1 MVRQAFVRSV
11 TLRCAI
17 GLLDSA
23 SPTRNRQRTAGVV
36 SLAFF
41 VLTGPAFALMACNS
55 QTSVQPSP
63 TPVSSSGLA
72 LVVVGEMGTPR
83 AVHTSTRLADGR
95 VLVAGGCTDSGCNL
109 GSAGGAT
116 AEIFDPA
123 TGRFSPTGRLHLS
136 RDDHQAVLLPDGRV
150 LIAGGW
156 TSGGVT
162 STTELYD
169 PHKGTFAA
177 GPDMTSRRAGFTAVA
192 MSDGRVLLAG
202 GDTANH
208 KETATADIFDPH
220 TNAITAV
227 GNMIAPRV
235 AHAATLL
242 TDGRVLVAGGMSNGS
257 VISEAELFDPKTNQ
271 FTSAG
276 SMLVARYKSGSV
288 TLADG
293 HALIVGG
300 AADVDGRHPFTSTEL
315 YDPKTGRFSAGPQM
329 ITGRY
334 KLIDSMVRLP
344 DGDVIVAGGAPRP
357 EVLSM
362 GAGEFQNVIGSL
374 GATRLFLTATAID
387 DHRVLLVG
395 GYDLAIRPTAQAWMI
410 E

>member
-1 MVRQAFVRSV
+1 M
-11 TLRCAI
+11 
-17 GLLDSA
+17 
-23 SPTRNRQRTAGVV
+23 V

-123 TGRFSPTGRLHLS
+123 TGRFIPTGRLHLS

-169 PHKGTFAA
+169 PHKGTFAP

-202 GDTANH
+202 GS
-208 KETATADIFDPH
+208 
-220 TNAITAV
+220 
-227 GNMIAPRV
+227 
-235 AHAATLL
+235 
-242 TDGRVLVAGGMSNGS
+242 GGSRS
-257 VISEAELFDPKTNQ
+257 
-271 FTSAG
+271 
-276 SMLVARYKSGSV
+276 
-288 TLADG
+288 
-293 HALIVGG
+293 
-300 AADVDGRHPFTSTEL
+300 
-315 YDPKTGRFSAGPQM
+315 
-329 ITGRY
+329 
-334 KLIDSMVRLP
+334 
-344 DGDVIVAGGAPRP
+344 
-357 EVLSM
+357 
-362 GAGEFQNVIGSL
+362 
-374 GATRLFLTATAID
+374 
-387 DHRVLLVG
+387 
-395 GYDLAIRPTAQAWMI
+395 
-410 E
+410 

>member
-1 MVRQAFVRSV
+1 M
-11 TLRCAI
+11 
-17 GLLDSA
+17 
-23 SPTRNRQRTAGVV
+23 V

-72 LVVVGEMGTPR
+72 LVVVGEMDTPR

>member
-1 MVRQAFVRSV
+1 M
-11 TLRCAI
+11 

-23 SPTRNRQRTAGVV
+23 SPRRNRQRIAGVV
-36 SLAFF
+36 SIGFF
-41 VLTGPAFALMACNS
+41 VLSGPAFALTACNS

-63 TPVSSSGLA
+63 TQVSSSSLA
-72 LVVVGEMGTPR
+72 LVAVGGMGTPR

-169 PHKGTFAA
+169 PHKGTFAP
-177 GPDMTSRRAGFTAVA
+177 GPDMTSPRAGFTAVA

-202 GDTANH
+202 GDIANH

-220 TNAITAV
+220 TNAITAT
-227 GNMIAPRV
+227 GNMIAPRL

-257 VISEAELFDPKTNQ
+257 VIAEAELFDPKTDQ
-271 FTSAG
+271 FNSAG

-293 HALIVGG
+293 QALIVGG
-300 AADVDGRHPFTSTEL
+300 AADVEGRHPFTSTEL

-387 DHRVLLVG
+387 DRRVLLVG

>member
-1 MVRQAFVRSV
+1 MG
-11 TLRCAI
+11 T
-17 GLLDSA
+17 A
-23 SPTRNRQRTAGVV
+23 SPRRNRRRIAGVV
-36 SLAFF
+36 SVAFF
-41 VLTGPAFALMACNS
+41 LLSALAFALTACNS
-55 QTSVQPSP
+55 QTSIQPSP
-63 TPVSSSGLA
+63 TPVSSSSLA
-72 LVVVGEMGTPR
+72 LVAVGEMGTPR

-123 TGRFSPTGRLHLS
+123 TRRFSPTGHLHLS
-136 RDDHQAVLLPDGRV
+136 RDDHQAALLPDGRV
-150 LIAGGW
+150 LVAGGW

-162 STTELYD
+162 TTTELYD
-169 PHKGTFAA
+169 PHTGTFAA

-192 MSDGRVLLAG
+192 MGDGRVLLAG
-202 GDTANH
+202 GDTAAH
-208 KETATADIFDPH
+208 KETATADIFDPR
-220 TNAITAV
+220 TNAITAA
-227 GNMIAPRV
+227 GNMIAPRM

-242 TDGRVLVAGGMSNGS
+242 ADGRVLVAGGMSNGS
-257 VISEAELFDPKTNQ
+257 VVATAELFDPKTNR

-276 SMLVARYKSGSV
+276 SMLIARYKSGSV
-288 TLADG
+288 TLLDG
-293 HALIVGG
+293 RALIVGG
-300 AADVDGRHPFTSTEL
+300 AADVEGRQPFTSTEL

-344 DGDVIVAGGAPRP
+344 GGDVIVAGGAPRP

-362 GAGEFQNVIGSL
+362 GAAGFQNVIGSL

-387 DHRVLLVG
+387 DHSVLLVG
-395 GYDLAIRPTAQAWMI
+395 GYDRTIRPTAQAWMI

>member
-1 MVRQAFVRSV
+1 
-11 TLRCAI
+11 
-17 GLLDSA
+17 
-23 SPTRNRQRTAGVV
+23 VV

-395 GYDLAIRPTAQAWMI
+395 GYDLATRPTAQAWMI